1 MPYDPHAMEDEE
13 DDGPE
18 GEPRTFAE
26 FDCPS
31 CNANNPYDE
40 PFRSGDQIR
49 CFYCGEEFEV
59 RVTGAGR
66 LRLREV

>member
-1 MPYDPHAMEDEE
+1 MPYDPHWTDEE
-13 DDGPE
+13 EEREDK
-18 GEPRTFAE
+18 RRRFAE

-40 PFRSGDQIR
+40 PFGDGDHVR
-49 CFYCGEEFEV
+49 CFYCGEEFAV
-59 RVTGAGR
+59 TVTGGNH